1 MTQNGKCS
9 KTRVFNLNSML
20 PKIEKLRSLLINSNI
35 SALGITET
43 KSDNNEEEGIEGY
56 NLVRSD
62 TKRKGGGIACYIKT
76 SISFNYHRSLSEHL
90 EIF

>member
-9 KTRVFNLNSML
+9 KTRVFNLNSIL

-43 KSDNNEEEGIEGY
+43 KLANNEEEGIEGY

-62 TKRKGGGIACYIKT
+62 TKRKGGGIA
-76 SISFNYHRSLSEHL
+76 
-90 EIF
+90 